1 MELDNLDVKILSHL
15 LENSRKSF
23 QEIAKQCLTSVPT
36 VKSRVERLIE
46 LGVIR
51 RFTIDIDG
59 TKLGIQEAMLVIN
72 AKPEAVNR
80 IANELAKVE
89 EVRELYVTSDS
100 DAALV
105 SRISGEM
112 QRLLAIQDRLNLAD
126 VNNPRIIPI
135 KSTFKNSFVPL
146 ASRSITITAHTA
158 VKR

>member
-126 VNNPRIIPI
+126 VNN
-135 KSTFKNSFVPL
+135 L
-146 ASRSITITAHTA
+146 
-158 VKR
+158 